1 MPGVD
6 GYEATKM
13 IRRSSDPRIRN
24 LRIVA
29 LTASA
34 IAGDRERC
42 LDAGMS
48 TYLAKPVRAKEVR
61 CRLPQAAFGPSH
73 MRRPTDT
80 GSLRAQLVA
89 TIWQQ
94 VELADRVQNTA

>member
-13 IRRSSDPRIRN
+13 IRRSADPRIRN
-24 LRIVA
+24 LRIIA

-42 LDAGMS
+42 LEAGMS

-61 CRLPQAAFGPSH
+61 PSSSPRSSHRQRLPAA
-73 MRRPTDT
+73 
-80 GSLRAQLVA
+80 
-89 TIWQQ
+89 
-94 VELADRVQNTA
+94 LADYLSSPAARGHYLATS

>member
-13 IRRSSDPRIRN
+13 MRSSSVERIRS
-24 LRIVA
+24 LPIVA

-34 IAGDRERC
+34 ITGDRERC

-48 TYLAKPVRAKEVR
+48 TYLAKPVRAQEVR
-61 CRLPQAAFGPSH
+61 RRLPPLALLPA
-73 MRRPTDT
+73 RP
-80 GSLRAQLVA
+80 G
-89 TIWQQ
+89 
-94 VELADRVQNTA
+94 

>member
-6 GYEATKM
+6 GYEATKQ
-13 IRRSSDPRIRN
+13 IRRSCDPRIRD
-24 LRIVA
+24 LPIVA

-61 CRLPQAAFGPSH
+61 SRAL
-73 MRRPTDT
+73 
-80 GSLRAQLVA
+80 LRTLF
-89 TIWQQ
+89 
-94 VELADRVQNTA
+94 R